1 MSRSAAELQAI
12 HRYSS
17 QHRGL
22 LDASAYAGCFF
33 CLAEF
38 PPAQVTVWV
47 DVALEAT
54 SYGGLTEPR
63 SDGVTALCPHCG
75 IDSVLPSAAP
85 IALDPSLLAEMQAFW
100 FR

>member
-63 SDGVTALCPHCG
+63 S
-75 IDSVLPSAAP
+75 VLPSAAP